1 MGWSFDDYE
10 EGKNNT
16 GRFLTAVLTPDEQE
30 KNKEEQH
37 REQEQLKKEALF
49 VINGDAIEKDLT

>member
-16 GRFLTAVLTPDEQE
+16 GRFLKPELSPVEQE
-30 KNKEEQH
+30 KNKEEQQK
-37 REQEQLKKEALF
+37 EQEQKKKESF
-49 VINGDAIEKDLT
+49 VIDEAAIEKDLT

>member
-16 GRFLTAVLTPDEQE
+16 GRFLTPVLSPNEHE
-30 KNKEEQH
+30 KHKEEQQ
-37 REQEQLKKEALF
+37 RELVQKQKEDLF
-49 VINGDAIEKDLT
+49 VIDEMAIEKDLT